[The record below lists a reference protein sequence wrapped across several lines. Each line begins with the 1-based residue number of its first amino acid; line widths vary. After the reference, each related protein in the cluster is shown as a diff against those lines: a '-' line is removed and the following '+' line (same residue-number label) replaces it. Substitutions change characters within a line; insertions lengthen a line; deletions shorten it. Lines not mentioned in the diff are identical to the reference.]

1 MYRHLA
7 SRAGDD
13 SVKNPEERGKFN
25 QLKKEHPEL
34 FKEGYLYP
42 DAQILEYRP
51 DKLLNP
57 TTAIAAQKIDDT
69 ETLLND
75 CLALAVNRLVH
86 WKFFVAREQIIRLQ
100 ERKLHERKSFVEKG
114 KIEYGSSIM
123 AFKDFFVKDHRAY
136 SLKEVATFAG
146 EKGYLQLEAF
156 VTENMI
162 KNSKHRELLVLSTI
176 FTTREHANHCT
187 TFYMHQYNG
196 KPCLFLYDP
205 NQGDLYSR
213 PRTDLCPYL
222 DFAESFN
229 RYTHFIVYYLYSRD
243 LEVARKKTGHDE
255 EYHLNNEMI
264 YVMTG
269 KWDEEYLKV

>member
-13 SVKNPEERGKFN
+13 SVKDPEERGKFN

-57 TTAIAAQKIDDT
+57 ATAIAAQKIDDT
-69 ETLLND
+69 ETLIND

-86 WKFFVAREQIIRLQ
+86 WKFFVSREQIIRLQ
-100 ERKLHERKSFVEKG
+100 ERKLHKATSIVEKG
-114 KIEYGSSIM
+114 KIEYGASIL

-187 TFYMHQYNG
+187 TFYMHQYNN
-196 KPCLFLYDP
+196 KSYLYLYDP

-213 PRTDLCPYL
+213 PRAELCVNL
-222 DFAESFN
+222 NFAESFN
-229 RYTHFIVYYLYSRD
+229 RYTHFIVYCLSSRSLTNHYKGSD
-243 LEVARKKTGHDE
+243 HDE

-269 KWDEEYLKV
+269 KWNEEYLKE